1 MKGPAWNCYFD
12 TINNNGSLNPGPQ
25 EWSLSILCL
34 IYFASHKSEV
44 NVKMGHQQILS
55 LGIGTGVSK
64 NKNMIFILIDQLLL
78 SKLNKKHTTIFKRLQ
93 TLTPEITQAVFTL
106 LFPTHNMEFMLTE
119 ATKNTA
125 AETTL
130 LNDTMDTTS
139 I

>member
-1 MKGPAWNCYFD
+1 
-12 TINNNGSLNPGPQ
+12 
-25 EWSLSILCL
+25 
-34 IYFASHKSEV
+34 
-44 NVKMGHQQILS
+44 MGHQQILS

-78 SKLNKKHTTIFKRLQ
+78 SKLKKNTTIFKRLQ

-130 LNDTMDTTS
+130 LNDTMDTTL

>member
-1 MKGPAWNCYFD
+1 
-12 TINNNGSLNPGPQ
+12 
-25 EWSLSILCL
+25 
-34 IYFASHKSEV
+34 
-44 NVKMGHQQILS
+44 
-55 LGIGTGVSK
+55 
-64 NKNMIFILIDQLLL
+64 MIFILIDQLLL
-78 SKLNKKHTTIFKRLQ
+78 SKLKKKNTTIFKRLQ

-130 LNDTMDTTS
+130 LNDTMDTTL